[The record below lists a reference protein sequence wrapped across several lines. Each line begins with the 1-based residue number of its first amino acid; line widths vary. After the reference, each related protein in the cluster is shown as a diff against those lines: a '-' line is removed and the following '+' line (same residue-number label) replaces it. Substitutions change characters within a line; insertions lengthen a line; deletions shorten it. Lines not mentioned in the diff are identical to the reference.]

1 MHVKVQGKHHYAWST
16 VVTCGQRTGGGC
28 GAVLAIER
36 DDLFTDM
43 VTVDDGQQAE
53 KVCCLC
59 LSCGS
64 QVEVDAASG
73 FGKLPGKR
81 SWAMHHPR
89 HVEQAHTASRQRD
102 EALGIQRG
110 LWMY

>member
-1 MHVKVQGKHHYAWST
+1 MHVKVQGKHHYAWSA

-36 DDLFTDM
+36 KDIFTDT
-43 VTVDDGQQAE
+43 VTVDDGLRAE

-64 QVEVDAASG
+64 QVEVDDAVD
-73 FGKLPGKR
+73 FGKLPDR
-81 SWAMHHPR
+81 RAWAEEHPK
-89 HVEQAHTASRQRD
+89 HVEQAHEASRQRD
-102 EALGIQRG
+102 KDLGIARG
-110 LWMY
+110 LWTY